1 MSDIET
7 PICVPLL
14 YAETDLSQVEQYSFT
29 DGTAVAFTARS
40 PIKETVNEDVLAL
53 IPLGEYGGVFV
64 IADGLGG
71 LPAGEVAARLAVTTL
86 TESLTEVTKDGMSLR
101 EAILNGIEQANANI
115 LALGTGCA
123 TTLAVV
129 ELQAGVMRSYHVG
142 DSLIMLLGQR
152 GKLKFQNVSHS
163 PVGYAVEA
171 GLLDETEA
179 VHHEERNVV
188 SNVIGT
194 PDMRIDIGPAI
205 ELAPRDTLLLASDGL
220 PDNLYVDEII
230 AHIKSGPLREAGET
244 LIGGCRKRMLSAEHQ
259 RPSHPDDLSVIL
271 YRPTQK

>member
-1 MSDIET
+1 LSEIET
-7 PICVPLL
+7 PLVVPLL
-14 YAETDLSQVEQYSFT
+14 YAETDLSQVEQHPFAE
-29 DGTAVAFTARS
+29 GKAVAFTARS

-53 IPLGEYGGVFV
+53 IPLGEHAGVFV
-64 IADGLGG
+64 VADGLGG

-86 TESLTEVTKDGMSLR
+86 KESLAEVTEDGMSLR

-142 DSLIMLLGQR
+142 DSLIMLVGQR

-205 ELAPRDTLLLASDGL
+205 KLAPRDTLLLASDGL

-230 AHIKSGPLREAGET
+230 AQVKSGPLREVGEI
-244 LIGGCRKRMLSAEHQ
+244 LVESCRKRMLSSEQQ

-271 YRPTQK
+271 YRPIRA

>member
-1 MSDIET
+1 MSAKM
-7 PICVPLL
+7 PSSKVPRF
-14 YAETDLSQVEQYSFT
+14 YSETDLGGVEPYPFAAGQA
-29 DGTAVAFTARS
+29 AVFTARS
-40 PIKETVNEDVLAL
+40 PFKETVNEDAMAL
-53 IPLGEYGGVFV
+53 IPLGEQAGVLM

-71 LPAGEVAARLAVTTL
+71 LPAGEVAARLALITVAEALSGVTA
-86 TESLTEVTKDGMSLR
+86 EGMSLR
-101 EAILNGIEQANANI
+101 EAILDGIERANSDI

-123 TTLAVV
+123 TTLVVV
-129 ELQAGVMRSYHVG
+129 ELQGQTMRPYHVG
-142 DSLIMLLGQR
+142 DSLIMLVGQR
-152 GKLKFQNVSHS
+152 GKLKFQSVSHS

-194 PDMRIDIGPAI
+194 PEMRIDVGPAI

-220 PDNLYVDEII
+220 PDNLYVDEI
-230 AHIKSGPLREAGET
+230 AARVRAGPLPSVAER
-244 LIGGCRKRMLSAEHQ
+244 LVRDCRARMEQPLRD

-271 YRPTQK
+271 YRPL

>member
-1 MSDIET
+1 MES
-7 PICVPLL
+7 PLFAPLL
-14 YAETDLSQVEQYSFT
+14 YTETDLGQVEQYPFAH
-29 DGTAVAFTARS
+29 GKAVAFTARS
-40 PIKETVNEDVLAL
+40 PVKETVNEDVLAL
-53 IPLGEYGGVFV
+53 IPVGEHAGAFV

-71 LPAGEVAARLAVTTL
+71 LPAGEVAARLAVTSL
-86 TESLTEVTKDGMSLR
+86 KESLSEVAGNDVSLR

-142 DSLIMLLGQR
+142 DSLIMLVGQR
-152 GKLKFQNVSHS
+152 GKLKFQNVFHS

-171 GLLDETEA
+171 GLLNEAEA

-230 AHIKSGPLREAGET
+230 ARMKAGPLKEAGNA
-244 LIGGCRKRMLSAEHQ
+244 LVQDCRKRMLTPLQ
-259 RPSHPDDLSVIL
+259 GRPSHPDDLSMIL
-271 YRPTQK
+271 YRPGRA

>member
-1 MSDIET
+1 MIKS
-7 PICVPLL
+7 PLVVPLL
-14 YAETDLSQVEQYSFT
+14 YAETDLGQVEQYHIAR
-29 DGTAVAFTARS
+29 GKAVAFTARS
-40 PIKETVNEDVLAL
+40 PLKETVNEDVLAM
-53 IPLGEYGGVFV
+53 IPVAEHAVVFV

-71 LPAGEVAARLAVTTL
+71 LPAGEVAARLAVTSL
-86 TESLTEVTKDGMSLR
+86 QESLSEIREDGVSLR

-115 LALGTGCA
+115 LALGNGCA

-129 ELQAGVMRSYHVG
+129 ELQSGVMRSYHVG
-142 DSLIMLLGQR
+142 DSLIMLVGQR
-152 GKLKFQNVSHS
+152 GKVKFQNVSHS

-171 GLLDETEA
+171 GLLDEAEA

-194 PDMRIDIGPAI
+194 ADMRIDIGPAI

-220 PDNLYVDEII
+220 PDNLYVDEIV
-230 AHIKSGPLREAGET
+230 ARVKAGPLQAAGDTLVRDCRE
-244 LIGGCRKRMLSAEHQ
+244 RMQNAMRE

-271 YRPTQK
+271 YRQG

>member
-1 MSDIET
+1 VIKSSL
-7 PICVPLL
+7 VAPLL
-14 YAETDLSQVEQYSFT
+14 FAETDLSQVEQYNIARGKVVT
-29 DGTAVAFTARS
+29 FTARS
-40 PIKETVNEDVLAL
+40 PVKETVNEDVLAV
-53 IPLGEYGGVFV
+53 IPVGEHAGVFV

-71 LPAGEVAARLAVTTL
+71 LPAGEVAARLAVTSL
-86 TESLTEVTKDGMSLR
+86 RESLSEITEDGVSLR

-115 LALGTGCA
+115 LALGNGCA

-142 DSLIMLLGQR
+142 DSLIMLVGQR
-152 GKLKFQNVSHS
+152 GKVKFQNVSHS

-171 GLLDETEA
+171 GLLDEAEA

-194 PDMRIDIGPAI
+194 ANMRIDIGPTI

-220 PDNLYVDEII
+220 PDNLYVDEIVVRMK
-230 AHIKSGPLREAGET
+230 AGPLQVAGT
-244 LIGGCRKRMLSAEHQ
+244 ALVQDCRKRMQ
-259 RPSHPDDLSVIL
+259 NPMQDRPSHPDDLSMIL
-271 YRPTQK
+271 YRQV

>member
-1 MSDIET
+1 MSEIET
-7 PICVPLL
+7 PLFVPLL
-14 YAETDLSQVEQYSFT
+14 YAETDLSRVEQYPFT
-29 DGTAVAFTARS
+29 GGKVVAFTARS

-53 IPLGEYGGVFV
+53 IPLGEHAGVFV

-86 TESLTEVTKDGMSLR
+86 RESLAEVTEDGVSLR
-101 EAILNGIEQANANI
+101 EAILNGIEKANANI

-142 DSLIMLLGQR
+142 DSLIMLVGQR

-171 GLLDETEA
+171 GLLDEAEA

-230 AHIKSGPLREAGET
+230 AQVKSGPLREVGEI
-244 LIGGCRKRMLSAEHQ
+244 LVESCRKRMLSSEQQ

-271 YRPTQK
+271 YRPIRA

>member
-1 MSDIET
+1 VIKSSLV
-7 PICVPLL
+7 VPLL
-14 YAETDLSQVEQYSFT
+14 YAETDLSQVEQHHIAR
-29 DGTAVAFTARS
+29 GKVVIFTARS
-40 PIKETVNEDVLAL
+40 PVKETVNEDVLAV
-53 IPLGEYGGVFV
+53 IPVGEHAGVFV

-71 LPAGEVAARLAVTTL
+71 LPAGEVAARLAVASL
-86 TESLTEVTKDGMSLR
+86 KESLSEIRDDGVSLR
-101 EAILNGIEQANANI
+101 EAILNGIEQANADI
-115 LALGTGCA
+115 LALGNGCA

-142 DSLIMLLGQR
+142 DSLIMLVGQR
-152 GKLKFQNVSHS
+152 GKVKFQNVSHS

-194 PDMRIDIGPAI
+194 LDMRIDIGPTI

-220 PDNLYVDEII
+220 PDNLYVDEIV
-230 AHIKSGPLREAGET
+230 ARMKAGPLRAAGDA
-244 LIGGCRKRMLSAEHQ
+244 LVQNCRKRMQNSMQ
-259 RPSHPDDLSVIL
+259 GRPSHPDDLSVIL
-271 YRPTQK
+271 YRQG